1 VVKIYYMRDNHS
13 FVPIPRDPG
22 EAEDI
27 LRQEFDEG
35 YMHGT
40 LFCRSPGKEFV
51 LHANGREH
59 LEEFIQEAR
68 KLVTP

>member
-1 VVKIYYMRDNHS
+1 MVKIYYMRDNHL
-13 FVPIPRDPG
+13 FVPIPCDPG

-27 LRQEFDEG
+27 LRQEFEEG
-35 YMHGT
+35 YTYGT
-40 LFCRSPGKEFV
+40 LFCRSPGKEFI
-51 LHANGREH
+51 LHAHGRER